1 MKFQIALAAA
11 LLVAAPAFAQS
22 SDRAAVGADHGT
34 NGAQSDTRRTGDT
47 NEQGERLVCR
57 LSPTSSTSRMSSRRV
72 CRTEAQWRQIQREQ

>member
-11 LLVAAPAFAQS
+11 LLVAAPAFAQTG
-22 SDRAAVGADHGT
+22 DRASVGADHGT
-34 NGAQSDTRRTGDT
+34 SGAQSDARRTGDT
-47 NEQGERLVCR
+47 NEQGERLICR